1 MSSAARIGLLF
12 LYLTGQPAWGLDSD
26 RKQPVNITADH
37 ITVVEKK
44 GYSRYQGNVLL
55 TQGSLKITG
64 DDLTVFVAQNKL
76 RKIIVLG
83 QPASL
88 LQLPEG
94 TITEEGLRSNVNI
107 GIRYMAAWL
116 SGNGCVPIFNLMEDA
131 ATAEISRA
139 QIWQWIHHDNG
150 VLKDGRK
157 VTKELCHGF
166 FDEEMEKIRSMVGE
180 EHFASGTYELARN
193 LMEQIVTND
202 ELTEFLTLVGYDHLD

>member
-1 MSSAARIGLLF
+1 MSSAARIGLLC

-94 TITEEGLRSNVNI
+94 QAEPMHSRAHKMEYRVDEQLIDLIGNAEVWQGPNRFSGEHITYHTNTGTITGEKGK
-107 GIRYMAAWL
+107 
-116 SGNGCVPIFNLMEDA
+116 EDGGRVSI
-131 ATAEISRA
+131 TITPPPE
-139 QIWQWIHHDNG
+139 DNG
-150 VLKDGRK
+150 K
-157 VTKELCHGF
+157 TT
-166 FDEEMEKIRSMVGE
+166 
-180 EHFASGTYELARN
+180 AP
-193 LMEQIVTND
+193 
-202 ELTEFLTLVGYDHLD
+202 